1 MYRIQLVRKLKGGA
15 ICRFN
20 ICRINKLSSDYTN
33 HRFYTGGPAGSF
45 LVLMFRIISESKGGE
60 GYIEQFLAYLLLHSD
75 NADFPNILAELE
87 MSLN

>member
-1 MYRIQLVRKLKGGA
+1 
-15 ICRFN
+15 
-20 ICRINKLSSDYTN
+20 
-33 HRFYTGGPAGSF
+33 
-45 LVLMFRIISESKGGE
+45 MFRIISESKGGE

>member
-1 MYRIQLVRKLKGGA
+1 MNLVPWNTGA
-15 ICRFN
+15 
-20 ICRINKLSSDYTN
+20 
-33 HRFYTGGPAGSF
+33 GGPAGSF

-60 GYIEQFLAYLLLHSD
+60 GYVEQFLAYLLLHSD